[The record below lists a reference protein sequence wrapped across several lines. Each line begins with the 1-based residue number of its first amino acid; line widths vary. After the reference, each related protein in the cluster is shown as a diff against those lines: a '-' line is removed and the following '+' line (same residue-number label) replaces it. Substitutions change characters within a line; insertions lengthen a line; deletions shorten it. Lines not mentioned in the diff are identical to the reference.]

1 MKDLI
6 QLMVKEL
13 VDFPDEVVVNELE
26 GRQSTVYELIVAK
39 ADVGKVIGKRGKTA
53 SALRTI
59 VSAAAAKERRRV
71 VLEILD

>member
-1 MKDLI
+1 M
-6 QLMVKEL
+6 
-13 VDFPDEVVVNELE
+13 VNELE